1 MDDILER
8 IAKCIEIGKI
18 DAASPYPPEL
28 QGEPGA
34 DELTAAAID
43 AGVAPA
49 EILAKALVAGMRNI
63 GDKFG
68 RNEVFLPD
76 ILMAQKAMDAAMKH
90 LKPFFKSG
98 EVRKRGTLI
107 LGTVAGD
114 LHDIGKKIVGF
125 IVEGGGWE
133 VIDLGV
139 DVPAKKFLEAMRQ
152 HQGCS
157 VGLSTLLT
165 TTMANMQ
172 EIVTTIKSAH
182 PATTVIVGGAPITQ
196 RFAETIGADAYSADP
211 QGAVNFLNSLLP

>member
-1 MDDILER
+1 MPDLLER

-34 DELTAAAID
+34 DELTAMAID
-43 AGVAPA
+43 TGVAPH
-49 EILAKALVAGMRNI
+49 EILAKALVVGMRNI

-76 ILMAQKAMDAAMKH
+76 VLMAQKAMEAATKH

-98 EVRKRGTLI
+98 EVRKRGTFI

-114 LHDIGKKIVGF
+114 LHDIGKKIVGLF
-125 IVEGGGWE
+125 IEGGGWE

-139 DVPAKKFLEAMRQ
+139 DVPAERFVRAVEQYRE
-152 HQGCS
+152 CT

-165 TTMANMQ
+165 TTMVNMQ

-182 PATTVIVGGAPITQ
+182 PRTTVIVGGAPITQ
-196 RFAETIGADAYSADP
+196 RFAESIGADAYSPDP
-211 QGAVNFLNSLLP
+211 QGAVNYLNSLLL